1 MSKHS
6 QTSLV
11 SQFQTQ
17 QSNNTSANKNEHKHE
32 GKDQSEIMMGSL
44 KDLNNPNAPPYR
56 KDRLFDNLAKGS
68 RHSSQMIPRYSEF
81 RLGHGDPLMQAV
93 MKHWPVIALPHGSP
107 ERSPRKV
114 LDVYVNKEIHLKEQ
128 GSPLCGPGMNDVV
141 HLSTGDILTIPCLPN
156 VDHLLIND
164 PHEKNE

>member
-44 KDLNNPNAPPYR
+44 KDLNNPNTPPYR

-93 MKHWPVIALPHGSP
+93 MKHWP
-107 ERSPRKV
+107 V